1 MRRILAEHRCSGCE
15 IRKSLCFCDR
25 IPHLPLQT
33 RLVVLMHTSEEVL
46 TSNTARLVAKAL
58 PNHEIRIRGRI
69 NQPLSTAGLV
79 QEGRRS
85 LLLFP
90 SSHAAELNADFVARL
105 TEPVTLVVPDG
116 SWVGTR
122 KFVRRDPVF
131 ADMTHV
137 KLPPG
142 PPSQYRLRAQSDP
155 RSLCTLE
162 AVARAVGLLESR
174 DVQIRLEALLCVMV
188 ERTLWSRGAILA
200 EHCTSGIPLAARE
213 TNR

>member
-1 MRRILAEHRCSGCE
+1 
-15 IRKSLCFCDR
+15 
-25 IPHLPLQT
+25 
-33 RLVVLMHTSEEVL
+33 MHTSEEVL

-58 PNHEIRIRGRI
+58 PNHEIRIRGRL
-69 NQPLSTAGLV
+69 NQRLSTTGLV
-79 QEGRRS
+79 QEGKRS

-90 SSHAAELNADFVARL
+90 SSHAVELSATFVARL

-142 PPSQYRLRAQSDP
+142 LPSQYRLRAQADP
-155 RSLCTLE
+155 QSLCTLE
-162 AVARAVGLLESR
+162 AVARAIGLLESR
-174 DVQIRLEALLCVMV
+174 DAQTRLEALLCVMV
-188 ERTLWSRGAILA
+188 ERTLWSRGAIKA
-200 EHCTSGIPLAARE
+200 EHCTSGLPLTALKTSR
-213 TNR
+213 